1 MVVSDVIS
9 TYIYRRGLQNSGFD
23 YAAAIGLFSS
33 VVNMIL
39 IIISNQISKKTA
51 DVSIF

>member
-1 MVVSDVIS
+1 MVVSDVVS

-33 VVNMIL
+33 VMNLLMI
-39 IIISNQISKKTA
+39 IAANKVSKKVA
-51 DVSIF
+51 DISIF